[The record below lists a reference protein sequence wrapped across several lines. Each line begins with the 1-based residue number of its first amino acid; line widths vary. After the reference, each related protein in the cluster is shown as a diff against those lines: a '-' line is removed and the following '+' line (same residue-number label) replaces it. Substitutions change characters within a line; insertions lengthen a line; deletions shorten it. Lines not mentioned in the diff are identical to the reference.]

1 MINYFLSGGGFM
13 WPSTILAIVI
23 VALSIK
29 KAIELYGKNTLST
42 ARLESGLNAIPFWGG
57 ICVLIGFLA
66 HYWGVNMAMNV
77 ISKANDISPAIVAA
91 GYSMSLIPIIFGLMI
106 FMFSATVWFI
116 LWSRF
121 KKLVSK

>member
-13 WPSTILAIVI
+13 WPLLILAIVI

-29 KAIELYGKNTLST
+29 KAIELFGTNTLST

-66 HYWGVNMAMNV
+66 HYLGVSMAMNA
-77 ISKANDISPAIVAA
+77 ISRANDISPAIVAG
-91 GYSMSLIPIIFGLMI
+91 GYMVSLITIIFGLMI
-106 FMFSATVWFI
+106 FMFSAIAWFI
-116 LWSRF
+116 LWSRY